1 MIANQRATTLVNE
14 SMGIQKGYVNS
25 SLIIY
30 GNHIYSMS
38 SYNDKESFLSENKVS
53 LIVSGGVGG
62 TLCLSKVKAPLP
74 KNPKLI
80 LK

>member
-53 LIVSGGVGG
+53 LIVSGWVGG
-62 TLCLSKVKAPLP
+62 TLQRQNNKQFRLS
-74 KNPKLI
+74 
-80 LK
+80 

>member
-38 SYNDKESFLSENKVS
+38 SYSDKESFLSENKVR
-53 LIVSGGVGG
+53 LIVSGREPYKDRIINRSNSADMQSGNS
-62 TLCLSKVKAPLP
+62 LL
-74 KNPKLI
+74 
-80 LK
+80 